1 MGRSRGDGRHL
12 YGSRAALD
20 RPRRA
25 AEQRPAHP
33 DERHRC
39 KPRGLDQRHGRPLV
53 SAGDRARR
61 RQPVGH
67 PPGAVPG
74 RLRDAPGR
82 RPRHRPGHDAA
93 VPVPAVHRRL
103 QRPAHPRE
111 PVPRYILREQ
121 HARFRQLSARRGVSA
136 TSGLPHSSA
145 TRRLGCPGGG
155 LDRSVLLQRPGP
167 AMTTDGRSEGPMH
180 IRSAMLLAVAL
191 SFPGAAVAQMNRAA
205 LVKQSDIIFIG
216 TVTHVGA
223 VAVPE
228 VPPSDRTVVVLVDQ
242 VLEKPAPVALTAGDS
257 VTVETARAGSLKAGI
272 QATFY
277 TTGWIFGRGVAV
289 REVGHEPG
297 QSPVVKAHI
306 QRAAM
311 VVAGRVEQVRPA
323 ELAAAPARPKR
334 ITEHDPD
341 WQEAIIQ
348 VEDGIKGAK
357 AGEQVVVRFPG
368 SPDVAWV
375 GTPKFAVGQEGTFL
389 LHKDSTTG
397 SPLTTI
403 AGRSVPAYTALHKVD
418 VLSKQDATR
427 VRALIR
433 KP

>member
-1 MGRSRGDGRHL
+1 MGRSPGDGRHL
-12 YGSRAALD
+12 YGACAALE
-20 RPRRA
+20 RPWRDL
-25 AEQRPAHP
+25 EQRPAHP

-39 KPRGLDQRHGRPLV
+39 KPGGVHQRHSRLAV
-53 SAGDRARR
+53 SAGDRVREHE
-61 RQPVGH
+61 PVGH

-82 RPRHRPGHDAA
+82 RPRHRPGHDAG
-93 VPVPAVHRRL
+93 VPVPPVHRRL
-103 QRPAHPRE
+103 QLPAHPRE
-111 PVPRYILREQ
+111 PVPGYILRKQ
-121 HARFRQLSARRGVSA
+121 HARFRQLSARRGVSTA
-136 TSGLPHSSA
+136 CGLPDASA

-191 SFPGAAVAQMNRAA
+191 SFPGAAVAQMSRAA

-216 TVTHVGA
+216 TVTQVGA

-228 VPPSDRTVVVLVDQ
+228 VPPSERTVVVRVDQ

-257 VTVETARAGSLKAGI
+257 VTVEAARAGSLKAGI

-297 QSPVVKAHI
+297 QSPVVTADAREAVARARALVNDADLKAHI

-311 VVAGRVEQVRPA
+311 VVAGRVAQVRPA

-357 AGEQVVVRFPG
+357 AGFEAWGGSRGLPAAPGSAPPNSSAGREARFRFPKT
-368 SPDVAWV
+368 SPPA
-375 GTPKFAVGQEGTFL
+375 A
-389 LHKDSTTG
+389 
-397 SPLTTI
+397 PLRTLP
-403 AGRSVPAYTALHKVD
+403 GR
-418 VLSKQDATR
+418 TR
-427 VRALIR
+427 
-433 KP
+433 